1 MVRRTREGSAAHNA
15 LTRRRTLVGLSR
27 ILFVLSACLFV
38 SIAAQAGP
46 IYRYTYSGPNYFCC
60 GVNNTS
66 LPYTTDMHF
75 QLVVDFDAPL
85 AADVLYV
92 TPLDWSGFD
101 GVNALSSDACTSCTT
116 SFRIGSV
123 NSTPYPSAPG
133 PVQGWD
139 ISIWDTSHGISWSS
153 WWGCGGCGDQLDSI
167 FASGGWAH
175 AYHNSSNAPTLWSSS
190 IIDAPEPPT
199 LLLTLLGLGLGIFI
213 GIRFGN

>member
-1 MVRRTREGSAAHNA
+1 
-15 LTRRRTLVGLSR
+15 VGLSR

-46 IYRYTYSGPNYFCC
+46 IYRYTYSGPNYYCC

-101 GVNALSSDACTSCTT
+101 GVNALSSDACTSCTRN
-116 SFRIGSV
+116 FRIGSV

-167 FASGGWAH
+167 FASGGWGPCLSQFLKRAH
-175 AYHNSSNAPTLWSSS
+175 LVELLHHRRARATNAAVDASRIGSRDLYRNSFRELNGPAVGTSPVRSLR
-190 IIDAPEPPT
+190 
-199 LLLTLLGLGLGIFI
+199 
-213 GIRFGN
+213 IR